1 MILVTDACPVI
12 FLAKLNRLALIR
24 EVFPV
29 DVLIPEAVR
38 DELVRESIPLL
49 ERQRIDAFLQQCRV
63 EPVQAPLAAGATLS
77 LADRHIL
84 ALAVRHPRSRI
95 LTDDG
100 VVRRVALAE
109 GLPVIGTLGLMIR
122 AVRGG
127 IMTRP
132 AAREAVDGLIRDH
145 AMRISVDLYQET
157 MRQLQ

>member
-1 MILVTDACPVI
+1 VGILPHRTG
-12 FLAKLNRLALIR
+12 LAPDK
-24 EVFPV
+24 P
-29 DVLIPEAVR
+29 
-38 DELVRESIPLL
+38 
-49 ERQRIDAFLQQCRV
+49 V
-63 EPVQAPLAAGATLS
+63 EPVQAPRAAGAALS
-77 LADRHIL
+77 LADRQIL
-84 ALAVRHPRSRI
+84 ALAVRHPKSRI

-132 AAREAVDGLIRDH
+132 DARPAVDELIRDH